1 MSNLLSNAN
10 RILRHYKLDKDVAPT
25 RVEAD
30 RVFGWSYNSKLLE
43 FVITEA

>member
-30 RVFGWSYNSKLLE
+30 RVVGWSYNSKLLE
-43 FVITEA
+43 FVIA